1 MSGEIVVRGMVL
13 QTAPAGETDVRLVL
27 LTENLGKITAFAR
40 GARKMGS
47 RLLAPSS
54 PFAFGT
60 FHLYA
65 GRNSYTLVGA
75 DISQYFEKLKEDLT
89 GVLYGSFFLEF
100 ASYYA
105 QEGMDGSEMLN
116 LLYISLLALQK
127 EALSDRLVRV
137 VYEIRLMV
145 INGEYPQD
153 LKDDQSLLPG
163 TRAAIAYA
171 ISAPLRRLFS
181 FTVNDEVLEE
191 LERVQK
197 RTRERF
203 VDRNFSSLRVLNTIA
218 G

>member
-1 MSGEIVVRGMVL
+1 MSGEIAVRGMVL

-27 LTENLGKITAFAR
+27 LTETLGKITAFAR
-40 GARKMGS
+40 GARRMGS
-47 RLLAPSS
+47 RLLAASS

-75 DISQYFEKLKEDLT
+75 DITNYFEELRENLT

-105 QEGMDGSEMLN
+105 QEGMDGSDILN
-116 LLYISLLALQK
+116 LLYVSLLALTK
-127 EALSDRLVRV
+127 EALPDRLIRV

-153 LKDDQSLLPG
+153 LKDDPSLLPG
-163 TRAAIAYA
+163 TRAAVAHA
-171 ISAPLRRLFS
+171 VSAPLRRLFS
-181 FTVNDEVLEE
+181 FTVNREVLEE

-197 RTRERF
+197 KTRERF
-203 VDRNFSSLRVLNTIA
+203 VDRNFSSLRVLDTIA